1 MRQAFRE
8 KLEAGMAARGVPAEQ
23 RPSWQHV
30 TDQIGMFCYTGL
42 SEEQV
47 SVCEATCCPSPP
59 RHATAGRPALT
70 HSGYLLL
77 LLQVHRLRSEFH
89 IYCTDDG
96 RFSMA
101 GINSH
106 NIDHLVEAVLAVT
119 L

>member
-1 MRQAFRE
+1 MRQAFRD
-8 KLEAGMAARGVPAEQ
+8 KLEAGIAAKGIPSDKA
-23 RPSWQHV
+23 PSWRHV

-42 SEEQV
+42 TEQQV
-47 SVCEATCCPSPP
+47 SRQGVLWGFSCLALITCICDCHRANSMQ
-59 RHATAGRPALT
+59 
-70 HSGYLLL
+70 
-77 LLQVHRLRSEFH
+77 QVHRLRSEFH

-119 L
+119 V